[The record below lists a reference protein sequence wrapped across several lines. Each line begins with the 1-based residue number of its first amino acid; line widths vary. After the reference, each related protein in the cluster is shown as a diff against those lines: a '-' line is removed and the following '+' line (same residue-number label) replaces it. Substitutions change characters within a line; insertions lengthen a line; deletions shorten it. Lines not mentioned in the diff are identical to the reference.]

1 MTDISKQ
8 LSDLSAQL
16 QQNKVELQESLKTT
30 THDIQQEILIVRNH
44 VIGLLLKEN
53 RGLRERIQTLES
65 RFITI
70 EQKLNRIEQNGRKS
84 NFEVDGIP
92 TNIRQEHLASKVVDI
107 VNTIADD
114 KITLK
119 DVEAC
124 HRLPSKHSP
133 PPTIVRMKRNFI
145 DDVMKNKKKLAG
157 IDKKLNFPDGTRIF
171 MNPNLSPSMRNLHF
185 HARKL
190 KKENRIADT
199 WFSNA
204 AVKIKH
210 LDGSFLKVE
219 HEFELYRA
227 FPNYEFSFDT
237 SLYDRVLNS
246 DMEDWEYMGEYD
258 DPRSSEPL
266 APPSESI
273 VAVTAL

>member
-8 LSDLSAQL
+8 LIELSTQL
-16 QQNKVELQESLKTT
+16 QQNKVDLQESLKTT
-30 THDIQQEILIVRNH
+30 SHDIRQEILVVRNH
-44 VIGLLLKEN
+44 AIGVLLKEN
-53 RGLRERIQTLES
+53 RGLRDRIRTLES
-65 RFITI
+65 RFITLD
-70 EQKLNRIEQNGRKS
+70 QKVNRIEQNGRKS

-92 TNIRQEHLASKVVDI
+92 TNVQQEHLASKVVDI
-107 VNTIADD
+107 VNSIADE
-114 KITLK
+114 KITVK

-124 HRLPSKHSP
+124 HRLRSKQSP

-145 DDVMKNKKKLAG
+145 DDIMKNKKKLAG
-157 IDKKLNFPDGTRIF
+157 LDKNLNFPDGTKIF
-171 MNPNLSPSMRNLHF
+171 LNPNLSPSMRSLHF
-185 HARKL
+185 NARRL
-190 KKENRIADT
+190 KKDNKIADT

-204 AVKIKH
+204 AVKIRH

-219 HEFELYRA
+219 HEFELYTA

-266 APPSESI
+266 APPESR